1 MTSKTKNIK
10 ERVTKSCSC
19 CAKQIN
25 VILYS
30 DRTYR
35 GGHYFFKIP
44 IKTGEKVEY
53 WECPK
58 CYWNK

>member
-1 MTSKTKNIK
+1 MSKIRVINKRLKKTCACCGK
-10 ERVTKSCSC
+10 EV
-19 CAKQIN
+19 N
-25 VILYS
+25 VIVYS

-44 IKTGEKVEY
+44 VKGEQIEY

-58 CYWNK
+58 CYWG